1 MLVLD
6 SSGDGWMA
14 KWKRLFAV
22 LEIRHLRSPMFF
34 HPDPR
39 DRDGLLEYVHAV
51 GRECECVE
59 IAGCVGRE
67 LSKHQLKKRRRRG
80 GGSERYGCF
89 FLFFFFFFAK
99 RLRWCLEHNIGG

>member
-1 MLVLD
+1 
-6 SSGDGWMA
+6 
-14 KWKRLFAV
+14 
-22 LEIRHLRSPMFF
+22 MFF

-99 RLRWCLEHNIGG
+99 RLRWCLEHIIGG